1 MRKTVTSETPKRP
14 AGKWLRRT
22 RYALLTALI
31 GLPLIIF
38 FQNLDTSVEAAVLFW
53 KPTAPVFLLLAIA
66 FVGGGTA
73 GLWLALALRRDK
85 KG

>member
-1 MRKTVTSETPKRP
+1 MTSDAPQRAPRT
-14 AGKWLRRT
+14 WVRRT
-22 RYALLTALI
+22 RYVLLALLI

-73 GLWLALALRRDK
+73 GVWLALALRRDK